1 VAFSLT
7 IFVAKFVVRSRK
19 VPANGKTQ
27 NPRPDRFPPRTSS
40 LPGSPSEVVMKPSV
54 ASRLARP
61 TKASSARAAANTP
74 LRKSGTMTSVKKFG
88 SRLSSIIPS
97 RRRSDIS
104 GSVGKK
110 DGGFADVDKN
120 AVGARFATVKEDSS
134 TNTGYTPSINDRA
147 PLTTHK
153 NSTMKQS
160 CSEFVGAGPDG
171 ALMVST
177 PSTQY

>member
-1 VAFSLT
+1 
-7 IFVAKFVVRSRK
+7 
-19 VPANGKTQ
+19 
-27 NPRPDRFPPRTSS
+27 
-40 LPGSPSEVVMKPSV
+40 MKPSV

-110 DGGFADVDKN
+110 DGGFADVDEKN
-120 AVGARFATVKEDSS
+120 AVSARFATVKEDGS
-134 TNTGYTPSINDRA
+134 TNTGYTPSINNRA
-147 PLTTHK
+147 LLTTHK
-153 NSTMKQS
+153 NSTMKQC
-160 CSEFVGAGPDG
+160 CSEFVGAGLDG